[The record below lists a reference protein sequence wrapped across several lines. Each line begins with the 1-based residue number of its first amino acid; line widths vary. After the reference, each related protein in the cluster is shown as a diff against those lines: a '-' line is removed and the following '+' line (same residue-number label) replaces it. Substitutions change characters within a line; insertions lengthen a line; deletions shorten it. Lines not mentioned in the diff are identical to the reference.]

1 MRTGGRYAEVTGE
14 QDSIPARQNTGM
26 TQRAEGVP
34 RYRYSVSAEATERQL
49 RLCGFAL
56 LNHCL
61 AMHRVLVGHLELQP
75 VELLILVATTT
86 GNVQRALS
94 SAPRRTGLPAR
105 EPLPT
110 GLVVPMSRRAIAR
123 ITGIPKETVR
133 RHVASMVGRGILLS
147 TPKGVRAPNR
157 LTERKALAAI
167 LELLELHAECT
178 EQLGKLQAIVARPE
192 PSQVKIKTSAARRR

>member
-1 MRTGGRYAEVTGE
+1 
-14 QDSIPARQNTGM
+14 M
-26 TQRAEGVP
+26 TQRTEGVP
-34 RYRYSVSAEATERQL
+34 RYRYSVSAEAAERQL

-61 AMHRVLVGHLELQP
+61 ATHRVLAGHLELQP

-94 SAPRRTGLPAR
+94 PGTRKTGLPAR

-123 ITGIPKETVR
+123 VTGIPQETVR
-133 RHVASMVGRGILLS
+133 RHVASMIGRGILLS
-147 TPKGVRAPNR
+147 TPQGVRAPNR
-157 LTERKALAAI
+157 LAEHKALAAV

-178 EQLGKLQAIVARPE
+178 EQLGELQAIVARPE
-192 PSQVKIKTSAARRR
+192 PSQVKSRTGAARRR

>member
-1 MRTGGRYAEVTGE
+1 M
-14 QDSIPARQNTGM
+14 N
-26 TQRAEGVP
+26 QRADGAS
-34 RYRYSVSAEATERQL
+34 RYRYAVSPGATERQL

-61 AMHRVLVGHLELQP
+61 AMHRVLAGHLELQP

-94 SAPRRTGLPAR
+94 PGTRKTQLPAR
-105 EPLPT
+105 EPLPA
-110 GLVVPMSRRAIAR
+110 GLVVPVSRRAIAR
-123 ITGIPKETVR
+123 ITGLPKETVR
-133 RHVASMVGRGILLS
+133 RRVTSMIERGVLIS

-157 LTERKALAAI
+157 LAERKALAAI

-178 EQLGKLQAIVARPE
+178 EQLQDLQAIVARPE
-192 PSQVKIKTSAARRR
+192 RPRAPSRTTATRRR

>member
-1 MRTGGRYAEVTGE
+1 MTRRT
-14 QDSIPARQNTGM
+14 
-26 TQRAEGVP
+26 EGVP
-34 RYRYSVSAEATERQL
+34 SYRYSVSAEATERQL

-61 AMHRVLVGHLELQP
+61 AMHRVLAGYLELQP

-94 SAPRRTGLPAR
+94 PTTRKTGLPAR

-133 RHVASMVGRGILLS
+133 RHVASMIGRGILLS
-147 TPKGVRAPNR
+147 TPRGVRAPNR
-157 LTERKALAAI
+157 LAEPKALAAI
-167 LELLELHAECT
+167 LELMELHAECT
-178 EQLGKLQAIVARPE
+178 EQLAKLHAIVTQPG
-192 PSQVKIKTSAARRR
+192 PSQVKNRASAARRR

>member
-1 MRTGGRYAEVTGE
+1 
-14 QDSIPARQNTGM
+14 M
-26 TQRAEGVP
+26 TQRTEDAP
-34 RYRYSVSAEATERQL
+34 LYRYSVSAEAAERQL

-61 AMHRVLVGHLELQP
+61 AMHRVLVGYVALQP
-75 VELLILVATTT
+75 VELLILIATTT

-94 SAPRRTGLPAR
+94 SGTRKAELPAR
-105 EPLPT
+105 EPLPA

-123 ITGIPKETVR
+123 ITGLPKETVR
-133 RHVASMVGRGILLS
+133 RHVASMIGRGILLS
-147 TPKGVRAPNR
+147 TPKGVLAPSR
-157 LTERKALAAI
+157 LTERKALAVA

-192 PSQVKIKTSAARRR
+192 RPRVQNRTGAARRR

>member
-1 MRTGGRYAEVTGE
+1 
-14 QDSIPARQNTGM
+14 M
-26 TQRAEGVP
+26 TQRTEGVP
-34 RYRYSVSAEATERQL
+34 VYRYSVSAEATGRQL

-61 AMHRVLVGHLELQP
+61 AMHRVLAVHLELQP
-75 VELLILVATTT
+75 LELLILVATTRA
-86 GNVQRALS
+86 NVQRALS
-94 SAPRRTGLPAR
+94 CGKRQTGLPAR

-123 ITGIPKETVR
+123 ITGILKETVR
-133 RHVASMVGRGILLS
+133 RHVASMIGRGILLS

-157 LTERKALAAI
+157 LAERKVLAAI

-192 PSQVKIKTSAARRR
+192 RSQASNRTTAARRW

>member
-1 MRTGGRYAEVTGE
+1 
-14 QDSIPARQNTGM
+14 M
-26 TQRAEGVP
+26 TQRTHGVP
-34 RYRYSVSAEATERQL
+34 SHWYSVSAEATERQL

-61 AMHRVLVGHLELQP
+61 AMHRVLAAHLELQP
-75 VELLILVATTT
+75 AELLILVATTT

-94 SAPRRTGLPAR
+94 PGTRKAGLPAR
-105 EPLPT
+105 EPLPE

-133 RHVASMVGRGILLS
+133 RHVASMIGRGILLS

-157 LTERKALAAI
+157 LAERKALAAI

-178 EQLGKLQAIVARPE
+178 EQLAKLQAVVVRPE
-192 PSQVKIKTSAARRR
+192 PSQFKQRASAVRRR

>member
-1 MRTGGRYAEVTGE
+1 
-14 QDSIPARQNTGM
+14 M
-26 TQRAEGVP
+26 TQRTEVVP
-34 RYRYSVSAEATERQL
+34 RYRYSVSVEAAERQL

-61 AMHRVLVGHLELQP
+61 ATHRVLAGHLRLQP

-94 SAPRRTGLPAR
+94 RGTHKTGLPAR

-110 GLVVPMSRRAIAR
+110 GMVVPMSRRAIAR

-133 RHVASMVGRGILLS
+133 RRVASMIGHGILIS

-157 LTERKALAAI
+157 LAERKVLAAI

-192 PSQVKIKTSAARRR
+192 PLQARNRTGAARRR

>member
-1 MRTGGRYAEVTGE
+1 
-14 QDSIPARQNTGM
+14 M
-26 TQRAEGVP
+26 TQRTEGVP
-34 RYRYSVSAEATERQL
+34 SYRYSVSAEATERQL

-61 AMHRVLVGHLELQP
+61 AMHRVLAAHLELQP
-75 VELLILVATTT
+75 IELLILIATTT
-86 GNVQRALS
+86 GNVQRAVTS
-94 SAPRRTGLPAR
+94 GTTQAGLPAR

-123 ITGIPKETVR
+123 MTGIPKETVR
-133 RHVASMVGRGILLS
+133 RHVASMIGRGILLS
-147 TPKGVRAPNR
+147 TPKGVRAPSR

-192 PSQVKIKTSAARRR
+192 SSLVKNTRSAVHRK

>member
-1 MRTGGRYAEVTGE
+1 V
-14 QDSIPARQNTGM
+14 
-26 TQRAEGVP
+26 TQRTEGVP
-34 RYRYSVSAEATERQL
+34 SHRYSVSAEATERQL

-61 AMHRVLVGHLELQP
+61 AMHRVLAGHLELHP
-75 VELLILVATTT
+75 VDLLILVATTT

-94 SAPRRTGLPAR
+94 PGTRKPGLPAR
-105 EPLPT
+105 EPLPP

-133 RHVASMVGRGILLS
+133 RHVAGMVERGILLS

-157 LTERKALAAI
+157 LSERKALAAI

-178 EQLGKLQAIVARPE
+178 EQLAGLHAIVARPG
-192 PSQVKIKTSAARRR
+192 PPQVKYRASAARRR

>member
-1 MRTGGRYAEVTGE
+1 MSQRTESV
-14 QDSIPARQNTGM
+14 QS
-26 TQRAEGVP
+26 
-34 RYRYSVSAEATERQL
+34 YRYSVSAEATERQL
-49 RLCGFAL
+49 RPCGFAL

-61 AMHRVLVGHLELQP
+61 AMHRVLAGHLELQP

-94 SAPRRTGLPAR
+94 PGTRKTGLPAR

-110 GLVVPMSRRAIAR
+110 GLIVPMSRRAIAR
-123 ITGIPKETVR
+123 VTGMPKETVR
-133 RHVASMVGRGILLS
+133 RHVASMIGRGILLS
-147 TPKGVRAPNR
+147 TPQGVRAPNR
-157 LTERKALAAI
+157 LAERKSLAAI

-192 PSQVKIKTSAARRR
+192 PAQGKNRTSAARQR

>member
-1 MRTGGRYAEVTGE
+1 MTRRT
-14 QDSIPARQNTGM
+14 
-26 TQRAEGVP
+26 EGVP
-34 RYRYSVSAEATERQL
+34 SYRYSVSVQATERQL

-61 AMHRVLVGHLELQP
+61 AMHRVLAGHLELQP
-75 VELLILVATTT
+75 IELLILVATTT

-94 SAPRRTGLPAR
+94 PGKRKTGLPSR

-133 RHVASMVGRGILLS
+133 RHVASMIGRGILLS

-157 LTERKALAAI
+157 LEERKALAAI
-167 LELLELHAECT
+167 LELLELHAACT
-178 EQLGKLQAIVARPE
+178 EQLERLQALAARPQL
-192 PSQVKIKTSAARRR
+192 SQVRNRAGAARRK

>member
-1 MRTGGRYAEVTGE
+1 MTHRT
-14 QDSIPARQNTGM
+14 
-26 TQRAEGVP
+26 EGVP
-34 RYRYSVSAEATERQL
+34 SHRYSVSAEATERQL

-61 AMHRVLVGHLELQP
+61 AMHRVLAGHLELQP

-94 SAPRRTGLPAR
+94 SATPRTGLPAR

-110 GLVVPMSRRAIAR
+110 NLVVPMSRRAIAR

-133 RHVASMVGRGILLS
+133 RHVASMIERGILLS

-157 LTERKALAAI
+157 LTERKALVAI
-167 LELLELHAECT
+167 LELLGLHAECT
-178 EQLGKLQAIVARPE
+178 ERLGKLQAIVARPG
-192 PSQVKIKTSAARRR
+192 PTSVKARPSAAHPG

>member
-1 MRTGGRYAEVTGE
+1 MSQRT
-14 QDSIPARQNTGM
+14 
-26 TQRAEGVP
+26 EGVP
-34 RYRYSVSAEATERQL
+34 SHRYSVSPEAAERQL
-49 RLCGFAL
+49 RQCGFAL
-56 LNHCL
+56 LNHFL
-61 AMHRVLVGHLELQP
+61 AMHRVLAAHLELQP

-94 SAPRRTGLPAR
+94 PGTRNTGIPAR

-123 ITGIPKETVR
+123 TTGIPKETVR
-133 RHVASMVGRGILLS
+133 RHVASMIGRGILLS

-157 LTERKALAAI
+157 LAERKALAAI

-178 EQLGKLQAIVARPE
+178 EQLAKLQAVVARPE
-192 PSQVKIKTSAARRR
+192 PSQVEQRTSAARRR

>member
-1 MRTGGRYAEVTGE
+1 
-14 QDSIPARQNTGM
+14 M
-26 TQRAEGVP
+26 TQHTEGAP

-56 LNHCL
+56 LNHYL
-61 AMHRVLVGHLELQP
+61 AMNRVLAGHLDLQP

-94 SAPRRTGLPAR
+94 PGTRKTGLPAR

-110 GLVVPMSRRAIAR
+110 DLVVPMSRRAIAR

-133 RHVASMVGRGILLS
+133 RHVASMIGRGILLS

-157 LTERKALAAI
+157 LAERKALAAI
-167 LELLELHAECT
+167 LELIELHAECT
-178 EQLGKLQAIVARPE
+178 EQLGNLQAIVARPE
-192 PSQVKIKTSAARRR
+192 RSQGKNRTSAARRR

>member
-1 MRTGGRYAEVTGE
+1 
-14 QDSIPARQNTGM
+14 M
-26 TQRAEGVP
+26 TQRTEGVP
-34 RYRYSVSAEATERQL
+34 GYRYAVSTDATERQL
-49 RLCGFAL
+49 RPCGFAL

-61 AMHRVLVGHLELQP
+61 AVHRVLAGHLELQP

-94 SAPRRTGLPAR
+94 PGTRKSRLPAR

-123 ITGIPKETVR
+123 VTGIPKETVR
-133 RHVASMVGRGILLS
+133 RHVASMIGRGILLS

-157 LTERKALAAI
+157 LAERKTLAVT
-167 LELLELHAECT
+167 LELLELHAACT

-192 PSQVKIKTSAARRR
+192 PPQVRSRTSAARRG

>member
-1 MRTGGRYAEVTGE
+1 MSHRT
-14 QDSIPARQNTGM
+14 
-26 TQRAEGVP
+26 EGVP
-34 RYRYSVSAEATERQL
+34 GYRYSVSAEATERQL

-61 AMHRVLVGHLELQP
+61 AMHRVLAAHLELQP

-94 SAPRRTGLPAR
+94 PGTRKTGLPAR

-110 GLVVPMSRRAIAR
+110 ALVVPMSRRAIAR
-123 ITGIPKETVR
+123 VTGIPKETVR
-133 RHVASMVGRGILLS
+133 RHVASMIGRGILLS

-157 LTERKALAAI
+157 LAERGALAAI
-167 LELLELHAECT
+167 VELLELHAECT
-178 EQLGKLQAIVARPE
+178 EQLGRLQAIVARPG
-192 PSQVKIKTSAARRR
+192 PSQVKHRTSAARRR

>member
-1 MRTGGRYAEVTGE
+1 MTRRTEGG
-14 QDSIPARQNTGM
+14 
-26 TQRAEGVP
+26 P

-61 AMHRVLVGHLELQP
+61 AMHRVLAAHLELQP
-75 VELLILVATTT
+75 IELLILIATTT
-86 GNVQRALS
+86 GNVQRVLS
-94 SAPRRTGLPAR
+94 SGTRKTGLPAR

-123 ITGIPKETVR
+123 IAGIPKETVR
-133 RHVASMVGRGILLS
+133 RHVASMIGRGILLA

-157 LTERKALAAI
+157 LTERKALTAI

-192 PSQVKIKTSAARRR
+192 RLQAQYRISPVRRR